1 MGFWN
6 NVRLSID
13 DKSSM
18 SVSCI
23 SLLIASFTGGIL
35 ALIIGFAICYDVM
48 TNGYVKTDLIDA
60 GIFVLCCGT
69 YIAGSGIPKTIID
82 SRVKPRVST
91 VTSSLSSE
99 TTSTT
104 TEAITK

>member
-91 VTSSLSSE
+91 VTSSSSSE
-99 TTSTT
+99 MTSTT
-104 TEAITK
+104 TETITK

>member
-6 NVRLSID
+6 NVRSSID

-18 SVSCI
+18 SVSGI
-23 SLLIASFTGGIL
+23 SLLVATFTGGIL
-35 ALIIGFAICYDVM
+35 ALIMGFAICYDVM
-48 TNGYVKTDLIDA
+48 TNGFVKTSLIDA

-69 YIAGSGIPKTIID
+69 YIAGSGLPKTIID
-82 SRVKPRVST
+82 SRVKPRIQT
-91 VTSSLSSE
+91 ITSSSE

-104 TEAITK
+104 TETTTQQ

>member
-91 VTSSLSSE
+91 VNSSSSSE

-104 TEAITK
+104 TETITK

>member
-1 MGFWN
+1 MGFWD

-23 SLLIASFTGGIL
+23 SLLIAF
-35 ALIIGFAICYDVM
+35 CYDVM

-91 VTSSLSSE
+91 VTSSSSSE

-104 TEAITK
+104 TETITK

>member
-35 ALIIGFAICYDVM
+35 AIIIGFAICYDVM

-60 GIFVLCCGT
+60 GIFVLCRGT

-91 VTSSLSSE
+91 VTSSSSSE

-104 TEAITK
+104 TETITK

>member
-48 TNGYVKTDLIDA
+48 TNGYVKTDLINA

-91 VTSSLSSE
+91 VTSSSPSE

-104 TEAITK
+104 TETITK

>member
-99 TTSTT
+99 TTSTK
-104 TEAITK
+104 TETITK

>member
-69 YIAGSGIPKTIID
+69 YIAGSGIHKTIID

-91 VTSSLSSE
+91 VTSSSSSE

-104 TEAITK
+104 TETITK